1 MSKSHQEAVDTGWH
15 QHEDWTPFELDPASE
30 ASIIGTIDERR
41 EAFARKL
48 ANYVDHPGQELL
60 LRAQESADDVTE
72 SYEPL
77 FSYVI
82 DSDLS
87 YDRKT
92 ELLKGIQIG
101 EYISHCD
108 ILDDIL
114 GFHGFDKADHPFF
127 TAEDLG
133 IEDEDIIRQIN
144 PGFDDTT
151 EAERERWL
159 LYELRRFENAYE
171 DDMNNFL
178 ELLGQQ
184 PSRRVLKNKDQA
196 ADSSFITPGRVVAMT
211 GLTVLV
217 SLGLSY
223 LTSNNKH

>member
-1 MSKSHQEAVDTGWH
+1 MSKSRREAVDTRWH
-15 QHEDWTPFELDPASE
+15 QHEGWTPFELETASE

-48 ANYVDHPGQELL
+48 ANFVEHPGQELL

-77 FSYVI
+77 FSRVI
-82 DSDLS
+82 GSDLS
-87 YDRKT
+87 HDKKT
-92 ELLKGIQIG
+92 ELLRGIQIG
-101 EYISHCD
+101 EYISRSD
-108 ILDDIL
+108 ILNDSL
-114 GFHGFDKADHPFF
+114 GFHGFDKANHPFC

-133 IEDEDIIRQIN
+133 IEDEEIIRQLS
-144 PGFDDTT
+144 PDLDDTT
-151 EAERERWL
+151 AAERERWL
-159 LYELRRFENAYE
+159 LHELNRFANAYE
-171 DDMNNFL
+171 DDMNDFL

-184 PSRRVLKNKDQA
+184 PSRRALKNDAQETT
-196 ADSSFITPGRVVAMT
+196 SSFITPGRVVAMT